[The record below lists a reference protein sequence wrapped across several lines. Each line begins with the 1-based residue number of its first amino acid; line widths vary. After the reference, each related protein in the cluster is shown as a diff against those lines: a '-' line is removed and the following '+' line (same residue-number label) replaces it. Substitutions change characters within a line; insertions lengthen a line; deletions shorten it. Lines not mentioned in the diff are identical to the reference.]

1 MRMLSIP
8 APATW
13 LACLLLATLPAPVDA
28 QVWVG
33 TAGPRPGSTEVA
45 VGAGF
50 NLGKTFNTEDATLTP
65 NPGSGQGSLDLFTTE
80 TKLRSAP
87 AAQGYVAV
95 YITRSLAVE
104 AGIQFA
110 RPVLEV
116 SLSND
121 FEDAPDVT
129 ATTTISQYL
138 FTGSL
143 VYHFGRPGAKTTPFI
158 AGGAGHVRD
167 AHEGNGLIDTGTEY
181 HGKAGVK
188 LWLGRRQNSGLRL
201 EGGVSIR
208 DGGFTLQ
215 DDRRVVPN
223 ASASFAYRF

>member
-1 MRMLSIP
+1 MPSAAILV
-8 APATW
+8 AG
-13 LACLLLATLPAPVDA
+13 LLLASAPQAAEA

-33 TAGPRPGSTEVA
+33 GSGPRPGSTEIA
-45 VGAGF
+45 VGGGF
-50 NLGKTFNTEDATLTP
+50 NLGASYDTGSATLTP
-65 NPGSGQGSLDLFTTE
+65 NPSSGQGSFELFNTD

-87 AAQGYVAV
+87 AAQAYLAV
-95 YITRSLAVE
+95 YVTPSLAVE
-104 AGIQFA
+104 AGFQFA

-116 SLSND
+116 SLTDD

-129 ATTTISQYL
+129 ATTTITQYL

-143 VYHFGRPGAKTTPFI
+143 VYHFGRSGGGITPFV

-167 AHEGNGLIDTGTEY
+167 VHAGNGLIDTGTEY

-188 LWLGRRQNSGLRL
+188 LWFGRRQKGGVRL
-201 EGGVSIR
+201 EGGVSVR
-208 DGGFTLQ
+208 DGGFTL
-215 DDRRVVPN
+215 DEDRRIVPN

>member
-1 MRMLSIP
+1 MRRIVTP
-8 APATW
+8 RAAAV
-13 LACLLLATLPAPVDA
+13 LAGLLLATPRMADA

-33 TAGPRPGSTEVA
+33 ASGPRPGSTEIA
-45 VGAGF
+45 VGGGF
-50 NLGKTFNTEDATLTP
+50 NLGASYDTERATLTP
-65 NPGSGQGSLDLFTTE
+65 NPSGGQGSFDLFDTE

-87 AAQGYVAV
+87 AAQAYLAV
-95 YITRSLAVE
+95 YVTRSLAVE
-104 AGIQFA
+104 AGFQFA

-116 SLSND
+116 RLTDD

-129 ATTTISQYL
+129 ATTPITQYL

-143 VYHFGRPGAKTTPFI
+143 VYHFGRPGAGVTPFV

-167 AHEGNGLIDTGTEY
+167 VHSGNGLIDTGTEY

-188 LWLGRRQNSGLRL
+188 LWFGRRQKAGLRL
-201 EGGVSIR
+201 EGGLSIR
-208 DGGFTLQ
+208 DGGFTL
-215 DDRRVVPN
+215 DEDRRIVPN